1 MKYLKVAQNDDPLL
15 EEAAL
20 VKSSFTRHFGLIK
33 FAYFLL
39 FCAFFAS
46 ILLLLYSLTCTNN
59 ANSMQF
65 TAPIRHDKRPTKR
78 GNILK
83 ARTWRENSHNLK
95 RQLEAN
101 LMELNYFLMNSPQSS
116 ENDNGSRA
124 RKINDQVCINI

>member
-65 TAPIRHDKRPTKR
+65 TTPIRHATKR

-83 ARTWRENSHNLK
+83 YQPRTWKENSHNLK

-101 LMELNYFLMNSPQSS
+101 LMELNYFLMNSPQSR